1 MEAESKHNR
10 VFFTLSVFCTE
21 AKMRGELIS
30 GGQNQ
35 EWLASGP
42 PLKIFEAQ
50 MSPIRANGTLLS
62 HVTIGTLTQT
72 RQKP

>member
-10 VFFTLSVFCTE
+10 ACSLCCVE
-21 AKMRGELIS
+21 AKIKGELIS

-35 EWLASGP
+35 TRLSSGP

-50 MSPIRANGTLLS
+50 MSPIGANGTLLS
-62 HVTIGTLTQT
+62 HKVTIGH
-72 RQKP
+72 